1 MTETS
6 TTQQQVTPTSSGL
19 PAPSPK
25 AVEQTTNTRLKLEG
39 KSKGGMDDIWVIII
53 CAIAGLVIMVSAGVT
68 NSVGLAFRDDLNST
82 LPGIVSTLL
91 IVSLF
96 VERVI
101 EVFVSVW
108 SDRETDEHEQNRDY
122 WQSRQ
127 AQLKGEV
134 ATLLSELSGTP
145 PPNPDRMKVIE
156 TLLEEKRNGIELA
169 NGNADAESKALIPF
183 EARTRRISSWIGLA
197 VGILVSAVG
206 FRFLN
211 QIVSLGPIY
220 DPGKHLISPQY
231 GLFVDADVLLTGA
244 VLAGGSKAIHQIFSV
259 YDAFMSATQDK
270 LSDKSRTK

>member
-1 MTETS
+1 MAETLS
-6 TTQQQVTPTSSGL
+6 TQQELVATSPEPHG
-19 PAPSPK
+19 PSQT
-25 AVEQTTNTRLKLEG
+25 AVAQTEKTRLKLKE
-39 KSKGGMDDIWVIII
+39 KSNSSLNDIGVIIG
-53 CAIAGLVIMVSAGVT
+53 CAIASLLIMGAAAIT
-68 NSVGLAFRDDLNST
+68 NSVGLTFRSDLSST
-82 LPGIVSTLL
+82 LPSILSTLL

-127 AQLKGEV
+127 AQLKDEV
-134 ATLLSELSGTP
+134 ATLLLESNGTP
-145 PPNPDRMKVIE
+145 PPSPERKATIDSLLKAKRDAIE
-156 TLLEEKRNGIELA
+156 VA

-211 QIVSLGPIY
+211 QIVSLGSIY
-220 DPGKHLISPQY
+220 DPGNHLISQQY
-231 GLFVDADVLLTGA
+231 GWFVVADVLLTGA

-259 YDAFMSATQDK
+259 YDAFMKTTQDK
-270 LSDKSRTK
+270 LNDRSGSK